1 MAIEPIDE
9 LKILIRE
16 DACPFFSPA
25 ELEYY
30 LANSKN
36 VREAAYKCLLIK
48 AENTT
53 LSVSGLNAGDTSQYF
68 RRLASQYRPNNSK
81 VLGG

>member
-16 DACPFFSPA
+16 DACPFFGDK
-25 ELEYY
+25 ELAYY
-30 LANSKN
+30 LSISNN
-36 VREAAYKCLLIK
+36 VKEAAYKCLLIK